1 LVGYYDR
8 LQWAIYKEGSLVHRK
23 LPPGRESF
31 FPIGSGQTFTPF
43 FHTNDRTILDHCAKQ
58 GVWWDGSDRNISS
71 STSRFVPFLLI
82 KDATPSVTANG
93 YFHCLVEVRVIPC
106 LRITVDRR
114 LGHLQVL
121 S

>member
-1 LVGYYDR
+1 MVGYHDR
-8 LQWAIYKEGSLVHRK
+8 LQWAIYKEGSLIHRK
-23 LPPGRESF
+23 LPPGCKPS

-58 GVWWDGSDRNISS
+58 GAWWDRSSRNISS
-71 STSRFVPFLLI
+71 STSISVPFLLI
-82 KDATPSVTANG
+82 KDATPSVTG
-93 YFHCLVEVRVIPC
+93 YFHCLIEVRVIPC
-106 LRITVDRR
+106 LRITADHR